1 MERRTFLAMG
11 AGSFL
16 AAPRA
21 VQAQAPPKVSRVG
34 YLSTGSASDPRRVAL
49 LAAFRQGLHGLGYVE
64 DKNIIVEV
72 RFDEEDYDRLPAL
85 AVELVRLKVDIILA
99 YSTPAAKAAQNATR
113 SIPIVMS
120 TVVDPVK
127 TGLVAGLGRPG
138 ANVTGLSL
146 MAPELIGKQMQL
158 LKELVPKGSRVA
170 VLWNPANASNEPQ
183 LRQAKAAAH
192 ALGVKLQPLET
203 REPNALESAFTAMRR
218 ERADA
223 VIVLVDGML
232 VDNRTGIAR
241 LAAKTRLPAVYG
253 IREHVEDGGLL
264 FFGASPS
271 DLNRRAATY
280 VDKILKGAKPG
291 ELPVEQPEKFELVI
305 NLKTAKALGLTI
317 PPSLLLRADQVI
329 E

>member
-11 AGSFL
+11 AGRFL

>member
-1 MERRTFLAMG
+1 MDRRSFLG
-11 AGSFL
+11 TLAGGLL
-16 AAPRA
+16 AAPLAAR
-21 VQAQAPPKVSRVG
+21 AQAPPKVSRVG
-34 YLSTGSASDPRRVAL
+34 YLSIGSASDPRRVAL

-64 DKNIIVEV
+64 GKNIVVEV

-85 AVELVRLKVDIILA
+85 AAELARLKVDIIVA
-99 YSTPAAKAAQNATR
+99 YSTPAAQAAQNATR

-120 TVVDPVK
+120 TVVDPMR

-146 MAPELIGKQMQL
+146 MAPELIGKQLQL
-158 LKELVPKGSRVA
+158 LKELVPKVSRVG
-170 VLWNPANASNEPQ
+170 VLWDPANASNEPQ
-183 LRQAKAAAH
+183 LRQAKAAAQ
-192 ALGVKLQPLET
+192 ALGVKLQPLKT
-203 REPNALESAFTAMRR
+203 REPNDLESAFTAMRR

-232 VDNRTGIAR
+232 VDNRTAIAR
-241 LAAKTRLPAVYG
+241 LAAKARLPAVYG
-253 IREHVEDGGLL
+253 LREHVKDGGLL

-291 ELPVEQPEKFELVI
+291 DLPVEQPEKFELVI

-317 PPSLLLRADQVI
+317 PPSLLQRADQVI

>member
-11 AGSFL
+11 AGRFL

-183 LRQAKAAAH
+183 LRQAKAAAQ